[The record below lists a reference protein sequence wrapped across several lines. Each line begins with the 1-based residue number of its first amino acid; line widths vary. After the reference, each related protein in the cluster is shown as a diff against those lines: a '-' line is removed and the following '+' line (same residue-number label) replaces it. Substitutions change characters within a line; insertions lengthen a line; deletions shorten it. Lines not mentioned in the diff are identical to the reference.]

1 MMMMEAKDGA
11 RASSSIMLS
20 SSSSSLAI
28 PLEPTR
34 VSDCARGRAH
44 AARAARKRYRQFYVA
59 RDVFNV
65 HEIVNVL
72 TILAL
77 LDIEISNS

>member
-34 VSDCARGRAH
+34 VSDCARGR
-44 AARAARKRYRQFYVA
+44 QFYVA

>member
-34 VSDCARGRAH
+34 VSDCARGRA
-44 AARAARKRYRQFYVA
+44 RAARKRYRQFYVA

>member
-1 MMMMEAKDGA
+1 L
-11 RASSSIMLS
+11 RAWS
-20 SSSSSLAI
+20 
-28 PLEPTR
+28 R
-34 VSDCARGRAH
+34 D